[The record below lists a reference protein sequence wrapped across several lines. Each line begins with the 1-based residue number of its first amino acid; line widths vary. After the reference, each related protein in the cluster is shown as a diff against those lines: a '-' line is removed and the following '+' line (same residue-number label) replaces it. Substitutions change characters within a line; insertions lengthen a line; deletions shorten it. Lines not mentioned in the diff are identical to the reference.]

1 VMMMAKAASKRSSG
15 TARRNLSPRAE
26 PRGAKF
32 NMETFQ
38 KLAADLSA
46 GRIPL
51 DRVTLSDDPREDPN
65 AVGGLRAIIRGSGL
79 ISWHV
84 QYEIEGSRPYL
95 KLGDAEHMNLK
106 EARELARTVRGLA
119 DMGIDVQAGLHERLV
134 RELKEKG
141 MKWRP

>member
-1 VMMMAKAASKRSSG
+1 MDTFRQLAS
-15 TARRNLSPRAE
+15 
-26 PRGAKF
+26 
-32 NMETFQ
+32 
-38 KLAADLSA
+38 DLSE

-51 DRVTLSDDPREDPN
+51 GRVTLSDDPKEDPN
-65 AVGGLRAIIRGSGL
+65 AVSGLRAIIRGSGL
-79 ISWHV
+79 ISFHV